1 MGIQEVWHFSE
12 TSSDLFSEY
21 VNFFLR
27 LKQESSG
34 WPSWVETP
42 EDQARYIDDYYKHE
56 GVLLRKEKIE
66 KNPGLRALAKLCL
79 NSLWGRFAMRVDRL
93 MTEFISDPL
102 LFYKRLNGADINM
115 HDLCILNDDL
125 VEVVFKRKH
134 EYEKENKVTNIFIG
148 IFTTAWARLELY
160 KLMELLGENVLYV
173 DTDSCIYLSKRG
185 DPKPPLGDYLGDLT
199 NEITSDHGPDTHIT
213 QFVCGG
219 PKNYAYMVNDGGK
232 HCKIRGFTLNF
243 KNSQVLN
250 FDSLKEIICKYVDRP
265 VSVDI
270 VNECKITREKW
281 TRRLVNKREVKSY
294 QVVYDKRIVLGKGED
309 TIPFGFHW
317 SPSTTSSVATSLPMS
332 VPDNVLFTL
341 VQPSNENVAEQGDQM
356 ETSDSNADIME
367 TSVSDIDNMVTYDI
381 DLMET
386 DDEMDN
392 EYSSEDDSDRDF
404 VNNEEMSDE
413 ISFYRRFNSNF

>member
-1 MGIQEVWHFSE
+1 
-12 TSSDLFSEY
+12 
-21 VNFFLR
+21 
-27 LKQESSG
+27 
-34 WPSWVETP
+34 
-42 EDQARYIDDYYKHE
+42 
-56 GVLLRKEKIE
+56 
-66 KNPGLRALAKLCL
+66 
-79 NSLWGRFAMRVDRL
+79 MRVDRL

-219 PKNYAYMVNDGGK
+219 QKNYAYMVNDGGK

-243 KNSQVLN
+243 KNSQV
-250 FDSLKEIICKYVDRP
+250 
-265 VSVDI
+265 
-270 VNECKITREKW
+270 
-281 TRRLVNKREVKSY
+281 
-294 QVVYDKRIVLGKGED
+294 
-309 TIPFGFHW
+309 
-317 SPSTTSSVATSLPMS
+317 
-332 VPDNVLFTL
+332 
-341 VQPSNENVAEQGDQM
+341 
-356 ETSDSNADIME
+356 
-367 TSVSDIDNMVTYDI
+367 
-381 DLMET
+381 
-386 DDEMDN
+386 
-392 EYSSEDDSDRDF
+392 
-404 VNNEEMSDE
+404 
-413 ISFYRRFNSNF
+413 